1 MKEDRDE
8 GVKGLR
14 KVKTDLSKVRKMR
27 GRLWVGAERGFSLVE
42 LIGVMAV
49 MAILASMA
57 VPPILRQVRQAQSGN
72 EDANLNEVARAIVEG
87 IKATGK
93 IPNPNINPFDLR
105 VGPAIDPGGW
115 ADVAYNYTTLT
126 DDTASGGGFA
136 PGTLH
141 YVFPSEPERAYVET
155 ARRIYLDPAFLEY
168 LDSQFNGVDPTKT
181 FSTPAG
187 GWPATIAAYGRHPAV
202 NFPNQAIRLYIVSSS
217 RPDFVLSCSANGPNV
232 QDAANNYGDLPSSLL
247 IDQLSSWVKA
257 TDPATGF
264 IQAPGTAV
272 ENWANNAHQYLHV
285 KTVDLRPL
293 FCRVELI
300 DTACPPTATMTT
312 VGNNYLNGEQISF
325 NVGPAG
331 NLYPFVFTATVDNAG
346 VISWGAGALTANPPL
361 MLTKPFNPN
370 PAITPDPGPP
380 VNNVAFRIYGNS
392 VGAGAEAT
400 LASTAAPQFQIN
412 INNMAAQPFG
422 ADNTM
427 VFYVLKGT
435 SLSLLNNAGAILI
448 TFTVQGDS
456 TFKYFNSTWSKVD

>member
-1 MKEDRDE
+1 MREERDE
-8 GVKGLR
+8 GVQGLS
-14 KVKTDLSKVRKMR
+14 KVKTDRSNLRKIRGGVRVR
-27 GRLWVGAERGFSLVE
+27 AERGFSLIE

-49 MAILASMA
+49 MAILASMT

-93 IPNPNINPFDLR
+93 IPNPNINPFDPR

-126 DDTASGGGFA
+126 DDIAPGGGFA

-181 FSTPAG
+181 FATPAG
-187 GWPATIAAYGRHPAV
+187 GWPATTAGGVI
-202 NFPNQAIRLYIVSSS
+202 FPNQAIRLYIVSSS

-232 QDAANNYGDLPSSLL
+232 QVALNNYGNPAGAPL

-264 IQAPGTAV
+264 IKEPGTAV

-331 NLYPFVFTATVDNAG
+331 SQYPFVFTATVGAN
-346 VISWGAGALTANPPL
+346 ITWGAGALTGNPPL
-361 MLTKPFNPN
+361 MLTKPFNPL
-370 PAITPDPGPP
+370 PATRQDPGS
-380 VNNVAFRIYGNS
+380 VNAGRIYGNS
-392 VGAGAEAT
+392 LGAGAIAT

-412 INNMAAQPFG
+412 INNLAAQPFAAG
-422 ADNTM
+422 NTM
-427 VFYVLKGT
+427 VFYLLKGT
-435 SLSLLNNAGAILI
+435 SLSLLNNAGATLI
-448 TFTVQGDS
+448 TLTVQGDS
-456 TFKYFNSTWSKVD
+456 IFKYFNSTWSKVD